1 MSAKTG
7 VPSKRRQQIL
17 LLSGLLIALCITV
30 FFGVR
35 AYHRFSRPP
44 SNDPIREWMSIPYIV
59 HAYRMPPPVLLEAL
73 GLPADTPPSKRPL
86 SRIAK
91 ELNLTTDEVIKRV
104 EDAIAQ
110 ERASRAPPGERRE
123 NSPVD
128 APPADASATPP
139 AQSN

>member
-59 HAYRMPPPVLLEAL
+59 HAYRMPPPVLLDAL

-110 ERASRAPPGERRE
+110 ERARHAPPGEPRE
-123 NSPVD
+123 K
-128 APPADASATPP
+128 PPAEASATPSAP
-139 AQSN
+139 